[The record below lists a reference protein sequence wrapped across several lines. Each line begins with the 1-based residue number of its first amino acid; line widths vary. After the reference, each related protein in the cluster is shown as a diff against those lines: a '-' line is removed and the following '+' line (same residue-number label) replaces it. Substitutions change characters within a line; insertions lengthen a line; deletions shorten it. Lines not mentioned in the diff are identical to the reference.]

1 MGLIVVEPM
10 MPSLARQSP
19 PVYSIPI
26 QMQEANQQTVPH
38 GFTQLTEGRIRTTDI
53 ILGESGSWA
62 TPHVFMVGADIRKDG
77 RRIARPAA
85 TKKAGGRS

>member
-1 MGLIVVEPM
+1 MTPSVADNRYPLI
-10 MPSLARQSP
+10 RFQS
-19 PVYSIPI
+19 
-26 QMQEANQQTVPH
+26 QMQEANQHTVPY

-62 TPHVFMVGADIRKDG
+62 IPHVFMVGGDIRKDG

-85 TKKAGGRS
+85 TKKVGGRS